1 MTAAYA
7 YAARVSPATFLR
19 AASGYGRRVITT
31 RLRRSLAY
39 RLLIGGPS
47 PTRILA
53 RPQIVIPGEPGLAA
67 AFYRGQFDLAR
78 CRFDIGA
85 RNPFALAPPSPDWLE
100 ELVGFDWLRHLAA
113 DGGVIAAAQAR
124 ACVAD
129 WIEVQGRWHEVAW
142 RPDLVARRMTSWLGH
157 ADVIVH
163 GADQAFFDSFITAL
177 GRQLRYLLSAVD
189 MIARPR
195 TRLAARV
202 AVVQAGLCL
211 DDCERILPRA
221 CDQLERELEAQILP
235 DGGHADRNP
244 QTLVEL
250 LPTLICLRDT
260 FAQRDMEPPHELI
273 CAIERMLPM
282 LRLFL
287 HGDGGLALFNGAT
300 STCAADIASIIATD
314 ATRGRPLAQARHS
327 GYQRLVHGGATLI
340 ADTGPPPPAG
350 QAAGAHAGCLSFELS
365 HDRHRIIV
373 NCGEAAPEEHDW
385 IAVARTTAAHSTATV
400 NDCPSGRIRSG
411 WLTRRLFAG
420 ALLDGPRTVEV
431 EREDGSAGTIVEAG
445 HDGYE
450 RRFGLIHSRRLYLS
464 EDGCDLRGRA
474 LLSVSDKT
482 GLVDFARALA
492 AGGVELVSTGGTART
507 LSDAGLAVIDVAEL
521 TGFPG
526 DDGRPGQDPAPE
538 GPWRPARGPRRR
550 RPSRRDGRARH
561 PAHRSAGGQSLSLRG
576 DGRRGR
582 GFRHLHR
589 EHRHR
594 RPGHDPRR
602 RQEPRRVTVVVDP
615 PTTQAV
621 LDEHGRTAAPP
632 HPACAGHSP
641 PGPMP
646 APRLRRRDLGL
657 VRGRP
662 RREAPARWLSPAA
675 GQMLRYGEN
684 PHQGRLLRHGE
695 RGRASPP
702 PSSSRARSSAT
713 TTSTTPT
720 PPSSWSPSSIPR
732 CPPSPSSS
740 TPTRAAWPPGRDLAE
755 AYDKALPAIRSAPS
769 AASSPSTGRS
779 TPRPRS
785 GSSRSSPR

>member
-7 YAARVSPATFLR
+7 HAARVSPATFLR
-19 AASGYGRRVITT
+19 AASGYGRRVFTT

-53 RPQIVIPGEPGLAA
+53 RPQLVIPGEPGLAA
-67 AFYRGQFDLAR
+67 ALYRGQFDLAR
-78 CRFDIGA
+78 CRFDVGA
-85 RNPFALAPPSPDWLE
+85 RNPFAVAPPSPDWLE

-189 MIARPR
+189 TTARPR
-195 TRLAARV
+195 TRLAVRIAI
-202 AVVQAGLCL
+202 VQAGLCL
-211 DDCERILPRA
+211 DDCERIVPRA

-260 FAQRDMEPPHELI
+260 FAQRDLEPPHELI

-300 STCAADIASIIATD
+300 STCAADIASIIAID
-314 ATRGRPLAQARHS
+314 ATRGRPLAQARYS
-327 GYQRLVHGGATLI
+327 GYQRLVHGGVTLI

-400 NDCPSGRIRSG
+400 NDCPSGRLRSG

-431 EREDGSAGTIVEAG
+431 EREDGPAGTIVEAG

-464 EDGCDLRGRA
+464 EDGCDLRGEDSFMRSHDRFRLGGGHAERYALRFHLHPSVRA
-474 LLSVSDKT
+474 TASKSGDSVLLLLPNHVGWRFTAVGGAIGLEESVYLGDGGQPRRTRQIVVHGAVADRAVVKWALKKGSKRHGSAARDT
-482 GLVDFARALA
+482 DAPGLPL
-492 AGGVELVSTGGTART
+492 
-507 LSDAGLAVIDVAEL
+507 
-521 TGFPG
+521 G
-526 DDGRPGQDPAPE
+526 DD
-538 GPWRPARGPRRR
+538 
-550 RPSRRDGRARH
+550 
-561 PAHRSAGGQSLSLRG
+561 
-576 DGRRGR
+576 
-582 GFRHLHR
+582 
-589 EHRHR
+589 
-594 RPGHDPRR
+594 
-602 RQEPRRVTVVVDP
+602 V
-615 PTTQAV
+615 
-621 LDEHGRTAAPP
+621 
-632 HPACAGHSP
+632 
-641 PGPMP
+641 
-646 APRLRRRDLGL
+646 
-657 VRGRP
+657 
-662 RREAPARWLSPAA
+662 
-675 GQMLRYGEN
+675 
-684 PHQGRLLRHGE
+684 
-695 RGRASPP
+695 
-702 PSSSRARSSAT
+702 
-713 TTSTTPT
+713 
-720 PPSSWSPSSIPR
+720 
-732 CPPSPSSS
+732 CP
-740 TPTRAAWPPGRDLAE
+740 
-755 AYDKALPAIRSAPS
+755 
-769 AASSPSTGRS
+769 
-779 TPRPRS
+779 
-785 GSSRSSPR
+785 

>member
-1 MTAAYA
+1 MTAAFA

-19 AASGYGRRVITT
+19 AASGYGRRVVTT

-85 RNPFALAPPSPDWLE
+85 RNPFAVAPPSPDWLE

-142 RPDLVARRMTSWLGH
+142 RPDLVARRMASWLGH

-189 MIARPR
+189 TIARPR
-195 TRLAARV
+195 TRLAARI
-202 AVVQAGLCL
+202 AIVQAGLCL

-244 QTLVEL
+244 QTLVDL
-250 LPTLICLRDT
+250 LPALICLRDT
-260 FAQRDMEPPHELI
+260 FVQRDMEPSHELI

-300 STCAADIASIIATD
+300 STCDADIASIIATD

-340 ADTGPPPPAG
+340 VDTGPPPPAG
-350 QAAGAHAGCLSFELS
+350 QAAGAHAGCLSFELC
-365 HDRHRIIV
+365 HDRHRIVV

-431 EREDGSAGTIVEAG
+431 EREDGPAGTIVEAG

-464 EDGCDLRGRA
+464 EDGCDLRGEDSFMRSHDRFRLGGGHAERYALRFHLHPSVRA
-474 LLSVSDKT
+474 TASKSGDSVLLLLPNHVGWRFT
-482 GLVDFARALA
+482 A
-492 AGGVELVSTGGTART
+492 AGGAIGLEESVYLGDGGQPRRTRQIVVHGAVADRAVVKWALKKGSKRHAAAARDT
-507 LSDAGLAVIDVAEL
+507 DAPGLPL
-521 TGFPG
+521 G
-526 DDGRPGQDPAPE
+526 DD
-538 GPWRPARGPRRR
+538 
-550 RPSRRDGRARH
+550 
-561 PAHRSAGGQSLSLRG
+561 
-576 DGRRGR
+576 
-582 GFRHLHR
+582 
-589 EHRHR
+589 
-594 RPGHDPRR
+594 
-602 RQEPRRVTVVVDP
+602 V
-615 PTTQAV
+615 
-621 LDEHGRTAAPP
+621 
-632 HPACAGHSP
+632 
-641 PGPMP
+641 
-646 APRLRRRDLGL
+646 
-657 VRGRP
+657 
-662 RREAPARWLSPAA
+662 
-675 GQMLRYGEN
+675 
-684 PHQGRLLRHGE
+684 
-695 RGRASPP
+695 
-702 PSSSRARSSAT
+702 
-713 TTSTTPT
+713 
-720 PPSSWSPSSIPR
+720 
-732 CPPSPSSS
+732 CP
-740 TPTRAAWPPGRDLAE
+740 
-755 AYDKALPAIRSAPS
+755 
-769 AASSPSTGRS
+769 
-779 TPRPRS
+779 
-785 GSSRSSPR
+785 